1 MVGLG
6 PAATLSVP
14 WRRKGVV
21 GTTIAPSSGWSIRSS
36 MPRSCMCGSFMT
48 SGAVRT
54 GHAAGVGA
62 SEDLH
67 FAEAARPDFDERV
80 GLLHMGD
87 ARGVGGKTWI
97 IGEVVAAHRLQQ
109 VLPMRLRDD
118 VDRDI
123 PVGGRENIV

>member
-1 MVGLG
+1 
-6 PAATLSVP
+6 
-14 WRRKGVV
+14 
-21 GTTIAPSSGWSIRSS
+21 
-36 MPRSCMCGSFMT
+36 MT

-54 GHAAGVGA
+54 GDAAGLGA

-109 VLPMRLRDD
+109 VLEMRLGHDM
-118 VDRDI
+118 DRDV
-123 PVGGRENIV
+123 PVRGLEDVVRRAV